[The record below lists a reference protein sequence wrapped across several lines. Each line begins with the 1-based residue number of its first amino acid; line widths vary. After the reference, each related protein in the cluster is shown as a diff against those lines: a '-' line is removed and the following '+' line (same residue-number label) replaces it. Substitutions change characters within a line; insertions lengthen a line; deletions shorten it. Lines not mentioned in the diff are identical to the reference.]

1 MAVRYSNRA
10 RTTLAGA
17 INASVTSISVAS
29 SASFPAITGLD
40 HFYATIATSDNSQIE
55 VVKVTAV
62 SGTAWTVV
70 RGQDGTTAQSWGSGT
85 TVEGRLN
92 ASLLSDLVAVP
103 ASTTPPSAPKDNDF
117 WFDSESGVLKIYYND
132 GTSAQWVDVASG
144 VTGPPGPAG
153 PAGSG
158 TTINNT
164 LTSTSTTEALS
175 ANMGKTLQDTKQ
187 KSITY
192 GTAAPSGGVDGDIY
206 LQYVA

>member
-62 SGTAWTVV
+62 SGTTWTVA

-117 WFDSESGVLKIYYND
+117 WFDSENGVLKIYYND

-144 VTGPPGPAG
+144 VTGPAGPAG
-153 PAGSG
+153 PG

-192 GTAAPSGGVDGDIY
+192 GTAAPSGGADGDIY